1 MAGRA
6 MLCFAIY
13 PWQDCSKVMLLS
25 SAASAAITS
34 AISINQSSARRFV
47 RLVRYTHNAT

>member
-1 MAGRA
+1 
-6 MLCFAIY
+6 MLCFAIC
-13 PWQDCSKVMLLS
+13 PWQDCSKVKLLS
-25 SAASAAITS
+25 SAVSAAITS